1 MSEVTTAE
9 LASAM
14 EAGAVV
20 VDVRE
25 MHEYVKGHVP
35 GIALVPMSEI
45 EQRWGEIPADRGTVY
60 LVCATGARS
69 GKVAEALRQAGVDAV
84 NVTGGTKAWA
94 EEGRP
99 LERGQPQ

>member
-1 MSEVTTAE
+1 VSEVTTAE